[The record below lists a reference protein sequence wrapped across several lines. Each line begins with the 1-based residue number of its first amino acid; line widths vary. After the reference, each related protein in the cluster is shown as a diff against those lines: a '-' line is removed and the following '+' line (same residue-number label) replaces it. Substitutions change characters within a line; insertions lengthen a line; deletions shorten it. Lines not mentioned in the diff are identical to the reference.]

1 MSPEILKA
9 TLRSRHLEDG
19 NRLSIPPKGSSNIL
33 YLRPKPIF
41 SALSLL
47 GRDTSLLALRNIK
60 AAILY
65 TMEEEEE
72 LVLEIGI
79 SALVPALNG
88 FLKDLAADMNSG
100 AKAKEDK

>member
-1 MSPEILKA
+1 MCFGLINL
-9 TLRSRHLEDG
+9 L
-19 NRLSIPPKGSSNIL
+19 GSSVI
-33 YLRPKPIF
+33 PIR
-41 SALSLL
+41 
-47 GRDTSLLALRNIK
+47 GKT
-60 AAILY
+60 